1 MPETSITIPPSQN
14 ESPAMLWPGT
24 NSYRQFV
31 TTGEFDAASD
41 VGSRNAPDD
50 HGRATWIRQPN
61 PEPSREFVALAFRAD
76 DFARQTRLEF
86 SMCNFFEHLLFHRDW
101 VVPHFGADDIASRL
115 ASNFLNAASSITF
128 PVIETGVISHF
139 AIRKTS

>member
-1 MPETSITIPPSQN
+1 
-14 ESPAMLWPGT
+14 MLWPGT

-76 DFARQTRLEF
+76 D
-86 SMCNFFEHLLFHRDW
+86 
-101 VVPHFGADDIASRL
+101 IASRL